1 MRGRTPVHK
10 PRENETKVRGRRG
23 RASLHSGS
31 TDFHT
36 LPFGVLVGEAFSNLT
51 PLRIANPPIPP
62 RAAAKAR
69 MPSEGRLVEVII
81 NVAKKGKTRRR
92 TLPTEPFTPMA
103 LRRTEERRF

>member
-1 MRGRTPVHK
+1 MHK

-36 LPFGVLVGEAFSNLT
+36 LPFGILVVEAFSNVT

-69 MPSEGRLVEVII
+69 MPSEGRVV
-81 NVAKKGKTRRR
+81 
-92 TLPTEPFTPMA
+92 
-103 LRRTEERRF
+103 